1 MNSHFKISAVIAAL
15 ALLVPAG
22 AAAKRPDD
30 KPAKGNKH
38 GKAHRQGKPK
48 TLKTKLVTANVKGLV
63 EANDGTN
70 MTVHVVKASGQAR
83 ACKGSSLTFDVS
95 DARFHTADNN
105 DDGEMNADDVL
116 VEHIVKVRSKVVLSK
131 GRKTTCSP
139 AEAEVLMAKAVHNRT
154 TPQVD
159 EDEFLEDEDEFFDED
174 EFLDEDEDFFDDEEF
189 FDDQDELE
197 DDEDELL
204 EDDEFIE
211 DDEFLDD
218 EELDD
223 F

>member
-1 MNSHFKISAVIAAL
+1 MNSHLKISAVIAAL

-38 GKAHRQGKPK
+38 GKAHKQGKPK
-48 TLKTKLVTANVKGLV
+48 TLKIKLVTANVKGMV

-70 MTVHVVKASGQAR
+70 MTVHVVKASGQAK

-95 DARFHTADNN
+95 GARFNTADNSG
-105 DDGEMNADDVL
+105 DGEINADDVL
-116 VEHIVKVRSKVVLSK
+116 VEHIVKVRAKVAISK
-131 GRKTTCSP
+131 GRKTACSP
-139 AEAEVLMAKAVHNRT
+139 GEALVAKAVHNRT
-154 TPQVD
+154 TPKVD
-159 EDEFLEDEDEFFDED
+159 
-174 EFLDEDEDFFDDEEF
+174 DDE
-189 FDDQDELE
+189 L
-197 DDEDELL
+197 DEDELL
-204 EDDEFIE
+204 EDEDEFSDEDEFLDDEDSFDDEDELSDDDEQLEDDELVE

-218 EELDD
+218 EELDED

>member
-1 MNSHFKISAVIAAL
+1 MNSHLKISAVIAAL

-38 GKAHRQGKPK
+38 GKAHKQGKPK
-48 TLKTKLVTANVKGLV
+48 TLKTKLVTANVKGMV

-70 MTVHVVKASGQAR
+70 MTVHVVKASGQAK

-105 DDGEMNADDVL
+105 D
-116 VEHIVKVRSKVVLSK
+116 
-131 GRKTTCSP
+131 GRRDERRRRARRAHRQGP
-139 AEAEVLMAKAVHNRT
+139 LEGRALEGAQDHLQRAEARSSTAKAVHNRT
-154 TPQVD
+154 TPKVD
-159 EDEFLEDEDEFFDED
+159 
-174 EFLDEDEDFFDDEEF
+174 DDE
-189 FDDQDELE
+189 L
-197 DDEDELL
+197 DEDELL
-204 EDDEFIE
+204 EDEDEFSDEDEFLDGRGLLRGRGFLRGRGRALDDDEVLE
-211 DDEFLDD
+211 DDEFVDD